1 MKARFRIYLDDLSSY
16 VYAGTDLYIEFRDCE
31 DIQYSATNVFDNFSI
46 DIQTGIKQVD
56 QWNNTGGGQSYTSN
70 FESLSDNGSYIE
82 FVASLNSFSSF
93 ESFVSA
99 GIVEIYPLANET
111 LLYLYTQN
119 SENNALNKSLT
130 LVNIISGKFN
140 HSIGVKSLNID
151 VVNIN
156 MNFNYVYIPS
166 LNRYYY
172 VDSIEIISNDVR
184 RLHLKEDVLMSWKPL
199 IKRQDAFISRC
210 QSLDN
215 RFLLK
220 DDRLPLEDKISHQY
234 FKNLNMGALKNITL
248 DYSNNTW
255 NRFLISTISNIESLT
270 NGETNPPSNSGL
282 PQIATHVS
290 SHDCIRFGSHIIV
303 SRFINGIFNDDAVNS
318 FVNSVLWLPFDPI
331 SVFGAI
337 NNLPIRAGN
346 KYLNSSGIFVDNS
359 STQSA
364 TYCYGI
370 QQNND
375 SPYLVIADFTFNQ
388 SGGVGVTDSMLM
400 RESYWDIFIPFVG
413 WVNIDFAKVYD
424 KRILIYYSMDLKTG
438 ISTAYIYNYT
448 DKIVIYS
455 TTCTLG
461 IQIDLTTTNRLENT
475 RQKQANDLN
484 MLMSTMT
491 SVFSIGLGIATENPI
506 ATAGGVLS
514 MGKAIT
520 GYVNANNQIYERANT
535 SFGTSD
541 GAIHG
546 PLDICIRRSYHAPLS
561 IDYIV
566 YAHTQGYP
574 ANKYD
579 NLSSYTGYVEIGE
592 IHFNPFNEVIYQDE
606 INEIVTLLKDGV
618 IF

>member
-1 MKARFRIYLDDLSSY
+1 MKARFRIYFDNLSAY
-16 VYAGTDLYIEFRDCE
+16 VYSGTDLYIEFRDCE
-31 DIQYSATNVFDNFSI
+31 DILYSAVNVFDNISI
-46 DIQTGIKQVD
+46 DIQSNLKQVD
-56 QWNNTGGGQSYTSN
+56 QWNNAGGASYTSN

-82 FVASLNSFSSF
+82 FVANLNNFSSF

-130 LVNIISGKFN
+130 LVNIIAGKFN

-184 RLHLKEDVLMSWKPL
+184 RLHLKEDVLSSWNLL
-199 IKRQDAFISRC
+199 IRSQSAFIVRRENGS
-210 QSLDN
+210 N
-215 RFLLK
+215 RSVLK
-220 DDRLPLEDKISHQY
+220 DDRLPLEDKVSHQY
-234 FKNLNMGALKNITL
+234 FKNLTMGALKNITL

-282 PQIATHVS
+282 PTIATHVS
-290 SHDCIRFGSHIIV
+290 THDCIRFGSHVIV

-337 NNLPIRAGN
+337 NNLPIRAGD
-346 KYLNSSGIFVDNS
+346 KYLNSVGIFVDNS

-364 TYCYGI
+364 TTCYGV

-375 SPYLVIADFTFNQ
+375 SPYLVVADFTFNQ
-388 SGGVGVTDSMLM
+388 AGGVDVTDSMLM

-413 WVNIDFAKVYD
+413 WVNIDFAKVYN
-424 KRILIYYSMDLKTG
+424 KRILIYYTMDLKTG

-491 SVFSIGLGIATENPI
+491 SIFSIGLGIATENPI
-506 ATAGGVLS
+506 ATVGGVLS

-541 GAIHG
+541 GAVHS
-546 PLDICIRRSYHAPLS
+546 PLYICIRRSYHAPIF
-561 IDYIV
+561 IDADTYG
-566 YAHTQGYP
+566 HMQGYP
-574 ANKYD
+574 TNEYVSD
-579 NLSSYTGYVEIGE
+579 LEDIYGYVEVGE